1 MLLLAGAGD
10 CALGPAGH
18 LGGERGDPPGGG
30 NLPRVQVSSDWSRA
44 GHVTIVLTSDWSR
57 DQIIA
62 LMDRAGYS
70 LVSWA
75 AEERTKD
82 DLFVRRDV
90 MSNTSAKEEL

>member
-1 MLLLAGAGD
+1 M
-10 CALGPAGH
+10 
-18 LGGERGDPPGGG
+18 
-30 NLPRVQVSSDWSRA
+30 
-44 GHVTIVLTSDWSR
+44 LTSDWSR

-82 DLFVRRDV
+82 DLFVRRDI
-90 MSNTSAKEEL
+90 MLITSVKEEL

>member
-1 MLLLAGAGD
+1 M
-10 CALGPAGH
+10 
-18 LGGERGDPPGGG
+18 
-30 NLPRVQVSSDWSRA
+30 SSDWSRA
-44 GHVTIVLTSDWSR
+44 GHVTTVLTSDWPR

>member
-1 MLLLAGAGD
+1 MSDVFTGSGRKYIAA
-10 CALGPAGH
+10 
-18 LGGERGDPPGGG
+18 
-30 NLPRVQVSSDWSRA
+30 QVSCDWWRL
-44 GHVTIVLTSDWSR
+44 GHVTTVLTSDWSR

-90 MSNTSAKEEL
+90 MSNTSDKEEL

>member
-1 MLLLAGAGD
+1 MA
-10 CALGPAGH
+10 
-18 LGGERGDPPGGG
+18 
-30 NLPRVQVSSDWSRA
+30 
-44 GHVTIVLTSDWSR
+44 IILTSDWSR